1 MTTRKLLWGMT
12 WRGMALGTEYGAVL
26 GFLYGLLILLLVF
39 GLSSIFP
46 SPPPTQIV
54 GEQIELDASVFFI
67 GTLLSSFAGFVV
79 GISTG
84 LTIGLIGGVS
94 CGIVTRLFFLPLL
107 DPKRYYCITQT
118 LGSLY
123 SSVGTSIC
131 IFLFFR
137 PTGMD
142 QNTFDFGH
150 LVIVFVSALIS
161 GICGILISRRI
172 AQWYERESAKGIAQ
186 NVSPN

>member
-84 LTIGLIGGVS
+84 LTIGLIRSVLRYCHPSIFPALAGS
-94 CGIVTRLFFLPLL
+94 KTILLHNTNTRKPLQFSWNKHLHFLVLPSNR
-107 DPKRYYCITQT
+107 D
-118 LGSLY
+118 G
-123 SSVGTSIC
+123 
-131 IFLFFR
+131 
-137 PTGMD
+137 
-142 QNTFDFGH
+142 
-150 LVIVFVSALIS
+150 
-161 GICGILISRRI
+161 
-172 AQWYERESAKGIAQ
+172 
-186 NVSPN
+186 